1 MSAATRY
8 MAAADGNRQ
17 AAALLAM
24 SEADDEAVKALVR
37 EMSPTGQALLMT
49 AAEDLAQLIHEM
61 RS

>member
-1 MSAATRY
+1 MTAATHY
-8 MAAADGNRQ
+8 LAAANGNHK

-24 SEADDEAVKALVR
+24 SEADDEAVKTLVR

-49 AAEDLAQLIHEM
+49 AAEDLAELIHEM